1 MDKITPF
8 LWYNNEAEEAAKLY
22 VSVFKNSKI
31 THVRRWGPG
40 GPAPE
45 GSVLG
50 VEFEI
55 EGRAFFAFNGGQHES
70 FNNSIS
76 LFVSCADQAEVD
88 RIWNQLT
95 SDGGAPVQCGWLK
108 DKFGVAWQIIPD
120 RLMEL
125 LYSTD
130 REASKRAVAA
140 MMQMVKI
147 DVAELE
153 RAAKGGT

>member
-1 MDKITPF
+1 MDKVTPF
-8 LWYNNEAEEAAKLY
+8 LWYDGTAEEAAKLY
-22 VSVFKNSKI
+22 VSVFKDSKI

-40 GPAPE
+40 GPSPE

-55 EGRAFFAFNGGQHES
+55 EGRAFFAFNGGQGET

-76 LFVSCADQAEVD
+76 LFVSCKDQTEVD
-88 RIWNQLT
+88 QIWSKLT
-95 SDGGAPVQCGWLK
+95 SDGGAPIQCGWLK

-130 REASKRAVAA
+130 REASKRAIAA

-153 RAAKGGT
+153 RAASGAS